1 MTDQPTKP
9 AGAGKPSGPKASP
22 MRFVVPIVLGLIVG
36 SVIYFGYQWW
46 THRGPAQQPAEASAG
61 DPDLAKPAADDCAM
75 AKAAASAVHTAGDDK
90 QWESGAGVTGM
101 TLGSHSK
108 TINPADF
115 AGITDDEAT
124 NLNSKAPADWRW
136 CPGMSAFVG
145 GFGWNAMGSDYPVAT
160 LALGLPAVD
169 KAGDEAVMYE
179 SFMAQKADSGVLGLA
194 KGPWLVTLHKG
205 PNGAWQVTKRE
216 DLKKFH

>member
-1 MTDQPTKP
+1 MTEPTP
-9 AGAGKPSGPKASP
+9 GNTGKTSASRPSP
-22 MRFVVPIVLGLIVG
+22 MRFVVPIALGLVAG
-36 SVIYFGYQWW
+36 SAIYYGYQWW
-46 THRGPAQQPAEASAG
+46 THRGPAQQPAEATAG
-61 DPDLAKPAADDCAM
+61 DADLAKPSAADCAM
-75 AKAAASAVHTAGDDK
+75 AKAAANAVHAAGDDK

-101 TLGSHSK
+101 TLGAHSK
-108 TINPADF
+108 VLNPADF
-115 AGITDDEAT
+115 AGITDEEAD

-136 CPGMSAFVG
+136 CPGMSAFVS
-145 GFGWNAMGSDYPVAT
+145 GFGWNAMGADYPVAT

-179 SFMAQKADSGVLGLA
+179 AFMAQKSSGVLGLA

>member
-1 MTDQPTKP
+1 
-9 AGAGKPSGPKASP
+9 
-22 MRFVVPIVLGLIVG
+22 MRFVVPIALGLVAG
-36 SVIYFGYQWW
+36 SAIYFGYQWW
-46 THRGPAQQPAEASAG
+46 THRGPAQQPAEATAG
-61 DPDLAKPAADDCAM
+61 DPDLAKPSADDCAM
-75 AKAAASAVHTAGDDK
+75 AKAAASAVHAAGDDK

-101 TLGSHSK
+101 TLGAHSK
-108 TINPADF
+108 VLNPADF
-115 AGITDDEAT
+115 GGITDDEAD

-136 CPGMSAFVG
+136 CQGMSAFVS
-145 GFGWNAMGSDYPVAT
+145 GFGWNAMGADYPVAT

-179 SFMAQKADSGVLGLA
+179 AFMAQKGSGVLGLA

-205 PNGAWQVTKRE
+205 PNGAWQVAKRE

>member
-1 MTDQPTKP
+1 MTDQTPNPATKP
-9 AGAGKPSGPKASP
+9 AKPSSSP
-22 MRFVVPIVLGLIVG
+22 MRFVLPIVFGLVAG
-36 SVIYFGYQWW
+36 SIIYYGYQWW
-46 THRGPAQQPAEASAG
+46 THRGAHAQQPAEALTG
-61 DPDLAKPAADDCAM
+61 DADLAKPVADDCAM

-101 TLGSHSK
+101 TLASHTK

-115 AGITDDEAT
+115 AGITDDEST

-136 CPGMSAFVG
+136 CPGMSVFVSN
-145 GFGWNAMGSDYPVAT
+145 FGWNAMGADYPVAT

-205 PNGAWQVTKRE
+205 PNGAWQVTKRD

>member
-1 MTDQPTKP
+1 
-9 AGAGKPSGPKASP
+9 
-22 MRFVVPIVLGLIVG
+22 MRFVVPIVFGLIFG
-36 SVIYFGYQWW
+36 SIIYFGYQWW
-46 THRGPAQQPAEASAG
+46 THRGASSTQQPAEALAG

-90 QWESGAGVTGM
+90 QWESGSGVTSI
-101 TLGSHSK
+101 TLGDHTK
-108 TINPADF
+108 VINPADY
-115 AGITDDEAT
+115 AGINDDET
-124 NLNSKAPADWRW
+124 NNLNSKAPGDWRW
-136 CPGMSAFVG
+136 CPGMSAFISG
-145 GFGWNAMGSDYPVAT
+145 LGWNAMGSDYPVAT
-160 LALGLPAVD
+160 LALGLPALD

-179 SFMAQKADSGVLGLA
+179 SFMSTKGGDGVLGLA

>member
-1 MTDQPTKP
+1 MADQTPSPATKP
-9 AGAGKPSGPKASP
+9 AKPSSSP
-22 MRFVVPIVLGLIVG
+22 MRFVVPIVLGLVVG
-36 SVIYFGYQWW
+36 SAIYFGYQWW
-46 THRGPAQQPAEASAG
+46 AHRGASTQQPAEALAG

-90 QWESGAGVTGM
+90 QWEAGAGVTGI
-101 TLGSHSK
+101 TLGDHSRV
-108 TINPADF
+108 INPADF
-115 AGITDDEAT
+115 AGISDDVTT

-136 CPGMSAFVG
+136 CPGMSAFVS

-179 SFMAQKADSGVLGLA
+179 AFMSTKGGDGVLGLA
-194 KGPWLVTLHKG
+194 KGPWLVTLHKA